1 MPPLRI
7 AVVSNDSNV
16 RLEAARAF
24 DDAPASWSV
33 SLHTSVP
40 EDADF
45 VVLGPD
51 ARGDGIPF
59 DPAEPK
65 RAIDEIKS
73 RVSEGKGAIVVV
85 TSTSGGIG
93 CTSLALHLAAAL
105 ASDARIGFIEFAP
118 GAGLRLAIA
127 PGEHLS
133 WADVDESS
141 ESLERC
147 FLPVAPG
154 FRALLAPRDGGDPGV
169 IVKRA
174 RTTFDL
180 VVVDTASRGSS
191 VALSEA
197 DAAVLVMGPSVPQAH
212 LARGIIE
219 EWPDLDWAV
228 VSNRLGRGGETTR
241 AQLADLIG
249 RSVSLELPC
258 CPALRDAE
266 DDGRLVSLTWTRYGR
281 AVARL
286 ADALVLR

>member
-24 DDAPASWSV
+24 DDAPVAWSV

-85 TSTSGGIG
+85 TSTSGGVG
-93 CTSLALHLAAAL
+93 STSLALHLAAAL
-105 ASDARIGFIEFAP
+105 APAARIGFIEFAP
-118 GAGLRLAIA
+118 GAGLRLGIA

-154 FRALLAPRDGGDPGV
+154 FRALLAPKDGGDPGV

-174 RTTFDL
+174 RSTFDL
-180 VVVDTASRGSS
+180 VVVDAAARSSS
-191 VALSEA
+191 VVLTEA
-197 DAAVLVMGPSVPQAH
+197 DAAVLVMGPSVSQAH

-249 RSVSLELPC
+249 RPVSLELPC

-266 DDGRLVSLTWTRYGR
+266 DDGRFVSLAWTRYGR